1 MKNAEVRIMCRYDA
15 YMYNNNNNNVS
26 DTIMYNIMYLR
37 LIRIAETDTII
48 PQKPE
53 TRNNQK
59 SKHTKFPSCFRSS
72 E

>member
-1 MKNAEVRIMCRYDA
+1 MCRYDA
-15 YMYNNNNNNVS
+15 YMYNNNNNVS

-48 PQKPE
+48 TQKPE

-59 SKHTKFPSCFRSS
+59 SQHSNFPSCFRSS